1 MLAVAEPGHDRPAGA
16 KDAAGLAALAELTTE
31 ALRTEWR
38 QLYRMPPPPRVRREL
53 LLLGVAWKRQERA
66 FGGLSA
72 AMKRKL
78 AVLADSGEA
87 VRDAPRS
94 RSVQIKPGARLIR
107 EWRGQVHSVFV
118 REDGFEWQGRSWRSL
133 SEIAR
138 EITGARWSGPRFFG
152 LKAPA
157 ERRGANTDA

>member
-1 MLAVAEPGHDRPAGA
+1 MTEPGHDRPAGA
-16 KDAAGLAALAELTTE
+16 KDAAGLATLAELTTE

-38 QLYRMPPPPRVRREL
+38 QLYRVPPPPRVRRDL

-72 AMKRKL
+72 AKKRKL
-78 AVLADSGEA
+78 AALADG
-87 VRDAPRS
+87 RDELRDVHRS

-107 EWRGQVHSVFV
+107 EWRGQAHSVFV

-138 EITGARWSGPRFFG
+138 EITGVRWSGPRFFG

-157 ERRGANTDA
+157 EQRGGNTDA